1 MDIKVID
8 KEFAV
13 CKINDVSEVNFN
25 DELCFV
31 GKTDEELS
39 LVCSSEFV
47 PKNTIVC
54 DGGWRAFRIEGILD
68 FSLTGILAKVANIL
82 ANAKIPIFAVSTY
95 NTDYILIKNEFFQK
109 ALDIL
114 QDKGYIIKSGGH
126 R

>member
-13 CKINDVSEVNFN
+13 RKINDVTEVNFN
-25 DELCFV
+25 DEFCFV

-54 DGGWRAFRIEGILD
+54 DSGWRAFRIEGILD
-68 FSLTGILAKVANIL
+68 FSLTGILARAANIL

-109 ALDIL
+109 ALDVL
-114 QDKGYIIKSGGH
+114 KENNYVIKVG
-126 R
+126 

>member
-13 CKINDVSEVNFN
+13 CKINDVTEVNFN
-25 DELCFV
+25 DKFCFV

-54 DGGWRAFRIEGILD
+54 DSGWRAFRIEGILD
-68 FSLTGILAKVANIL
+68 FSLTGILARAANIL

-109 ALDIL
+109 ALDVL
-114 QDKGYIIKSGGH
+114 KENNYVIKVG
-126 R
+126 

>member
-13 CKINDVSEVNFN
+13 CKITDVTEVNFN
-25 DELCFV
+25 DEFCFV

-39 LVCSSEFV
+39 LACSSEFV

-54 DGGWRAFRIEGILD
+54 DSGWRAFRIEGILD
-68 FSLTGILAKVANIL
+68 FSLTGILARAADIL

-109 ALDIL
+109 ALDVL
-114 QDKGYIIKSGGH
+114 KENNYVIKVG
-126 R
+126 

>member
-13 CKINDVSEVNFN
+13 GKINDVTEVNFN
-25 DELCFV
+25 DEFCFV

-54 DGGWRAFRIEGILD
+54 DSGWRAFRIEGILD
-68 FSLTGILAKVANIL
+68 FSLTGILARAADIL
-82 ANAKIPIFAVSTY
+82 ANAQIPIFAVSTY

-109 ALDIL
+109 ALDVL
-114 QDKGYIIKSGGH
+114 KENNYVIKVG
-126 R
+126 

>member
-13 CKINDVSEVNFN
+13 CKINDVTEVNFN
-25 DELCFV
+25 
-31 GKTDEELS
+31 DEELS

-54 DGGWRAFRIEGILD
+54 DSGWRAFRIEGILD
-68 FSLTGILAKVANIL
+68 FSLAGILARAADIL

-109 ALDIL
+109 ALDVL
-114 QDKGYIIKSGGH
+114 KENDYVIKIG
-126 R
+126 

>member
-13 CKINDVSEVNFN
+13 SNINDVTEVNFN
-25 DELCFV
+25 DEFCFV

-54 DGGWRAFRIEGILD
+54 DSGWRAFRIEGILD
-68 FSLTGILAKVANIL
+68 FSLTGILARAADIL

-109 ALDIL
+109 ALDVL
-114 QDKGYIIKSGGH
+114 KENDYVIKIG
-126 R
+126 

>member
-13 CKINDVSEVNFN
+13 CKINDVTEVNFN
-25 DELCFV
+25 DEFYFV

-54 DGGWRAFRIEGILD
+54 DSGWRAFRIEGILD
-68 FSLTGILAKVANIL
+68 FSLTGILARVADIL

-109 ALDIL
+109 ALDVL
-114 QDKGYIIKSGGH
+114 KENDYVIKVG
-126 R
+126 

>member
-8 KEFAV
+8 KEFAI
-13 CKINDVSEVNFN
+13 CKINDVTEVNFN
-25 DELCFV
+25 DKFCFV

-54 DGGWRAFRIEGILD
+54 DRGWRAFRIEGILD
-68 FSLTGILAKVANIL
+68 FSLTGILARVADIL

-109 ALDIL
+109 ALDVL
-114 QDKGYIIKSGGH
+114 KENDYVIKIG
-126 R
+126 

>member
-13 CKINDVSEVNFN
+13 CKINDVTEVNFN
-25 DELCFV
+25 DGFCFV

-54 DGGWRAFRIEGILD
+54 DSGWRVFRIEGILD
-68 FSLTGILAKVANIL
+68 FSLTGILARAADIL

-109 ALDIL
+109 ALDVL
-114 QDKGYIIKSGGH
+114 KENDYVIKIG
-126 R
+126 

>member
-13 CKINDVSEVNFN
+13 CKIHDVTEVNFN
-25 DELCFV
+25 DAFCFV

-54 DGGWRAFRIEGILD
+54 DSGWRAFRIEGILD
-68 FSLTGILAKVANIL
+68 FSLTGILARAVDIL

-95 NTDYILIKNEFFQK
+95 NTDYILIKNEFF
-109 ALDIL
+109 
-114 QDKGYIIKSGGH
+114 
-126 R
+126 

>member
-13 CKINDVSEVNFN
+13 CKINDITEVNFN
-25 DELCFV
+25 DKFCFV

-39 LVCSSEFV
+39 LVCSSEFI

-54 DGGWRAFRIEGILD
+54 DSGWRAFRIEGILD
-68 FSLTGILAKVANIL
+68 FSLTGILARAADIL

-109 ALDIL
+109 ALDVL
-114 QDKGYIIKSGGH
+114 KENNYVIKVG
-126 R
+126 

>member
-13 CKINDVSEVNFN
+13 CKINDVTEVNSN
-25 DELCFV
+25 DEFCFV

-39 LVCSSEFV
+39 LVCSSEFI

-54 DGGWRAFRIEGILD
+54 DSGWRAFRIEGILD
-68 FSLTGILAKVANIL
+68 FSLTGILAGAADIL

-109 ALDIL
+109 ALDVL
-114 QDKGYIIKSGGH
+114 KENNYVIKIG
-126 R
+126 

>member
-13 CKINDVSEVNFN
+13 CKINDVTEVNFN

-54 DGGWRAFRIEGILD
+54 DSGWRAFRIEGILD
-68 FSLTGILAKVANIL
+68 FSLTGILARAADIL

-109 ALDIL
+109 ALDVL
-114 QDKGYIIKSGGH
+114 KENNYVIKVG
-126 R
+126 

>member
-13 CKINDVSEVNFN
+13 CKINDVTEVNFN
-25 DELCFV
+25 DEFYFV

-54 DGGWRAFRIEGILD
+54 DSGWRAFRIEGILD
-68 FSLTGILAKVANIL
+68 FSLTGILARAADIL

-109 ALDIL
+109 ALDVL
-114 QDKGYIIKSGGH
+114 KENNYVIKVG
-126 R
+126 

>member
-13 CKINDVSEVNFN
+13 CTINDVTDVNFN
-25 DELCFV
+25 DEFCFV

-54 DGGWRAFRIEGILD
+54 DSGWRAFRIEGILD
-68 FSLTGILAKVANIL
+68 FSLTGILARAADIL

-109 ALDIL
+109 ALDVL
-114 QDKGYIIKSGGH
+114 KENNYVIKVG
-126 R
+126 

>member
-13 CKINDVSEVNFN
+13 CKINDVTEVNFN
-25 DELCFV
+25 DEFYFV

-39 LVCSSEFV
+39 LVCSSEFI

-54 DGGWRAFRIEGILD
+54 DSGWRAFRIEGILD
-68 FSLTGILAKVANIL
+68 FSLTGILARAADIL

-109 ALDIL
+109 ALDVL
-114 QDKGYIIKSGGH
+114 KENNYVIKVG
-126 R
+126 

>member
-13 CKINDVSEVNFN
+13 SKINDVTEVNFN
-25 DELCFV
+25 DEFCFV

-54 DGGWRAFRIEGILD
+54 DSGWRAFRIEGILD
-68 FSLTGILAKVANIL
+68 FSLTGILARAADIL

-109 ALDIL
+109 ALDVL
-114 QDKGYIIKSGGH
+114 KENDYVIKIG
-126 R
+126 

>member
-13 CKINDVSEVNFN
+13 CKINDVTEVNFN
-25 DELCFV
+25 DEFCFV

-54 DGGWRAFRIEGILD
+54 DSGWRAFRIEGILARAAD
-68 FSLTGILAKVANIL
+68 IL

-95 NTDYILIKNEFFQK
+95 NTDYILIKNEFFRK
-109 ALDIL
+109 ALDVL
-114 QDKGYIIKSGGH
+114 KENNYVIKVG
-126 R
+126 

>member
-13 CKINDVSEVNFN
+13 CKINDVTEVNFN
-25 DELCFV
+25 DKFCFV

-54 DGGWRAFRIEGILD
+54 DSGWRAFRIEGILD
-68 FSLTGILAKVANIL
+68 FSLTGILARAADIL

-109 ALDIL
+109 ALDVL
-114 QDKGYIIKSGGH
+114 KENDYVIKIG
-126 R
+126 

>member
-13 CKINDVSEVNFN
+13 CKINDVTEVNFN
-25 DELCFV
+25 DEFCFV

-39 LVCSSEFV
+39 LVCSSE
-47 PKNTIVC
+47 
-54 DGGWRAFRIEGILD
+54 
-68 FSLTGILAKVANIL
+68 SLTGILARAADIL

-109 ALDIL
+109 ALDVL
-114 QDKGYIIKSGGH
+114 KENNYVIKVG
-126 R
+126 

>member
-13 CKINDVSEVNFN
+13 CKINDDTEVNFN
-25 DELCFV
+25 DEFCLV

-54 DGGWRAFRIEGILD
+54 DSGWRAFRIEGILD
-68 FSLTGILAKVANIL
+68 FSLTGILARAADIL

-109 ALDIL
+109 ALDVL
-114 QDKGYIIKSGGH
+114 KENNYVIKVG
-126 R
+126 

>member
-13 CKINDVSEVNFN
+13 CKINDVTEVNFN
-25 DELCFV
+25 DEFCFV

-54 DGGWRAFRIEGILD
+54 DSGWRAFRIEGILD
-68 FSLTGILAKVANIL
+68 FSLAGILVRAADIL

-109 ALDIL
+109 ALDVL
-114 QDKGYIIKSGGH
+114 KENDYVIKIG
-126 R
+126 